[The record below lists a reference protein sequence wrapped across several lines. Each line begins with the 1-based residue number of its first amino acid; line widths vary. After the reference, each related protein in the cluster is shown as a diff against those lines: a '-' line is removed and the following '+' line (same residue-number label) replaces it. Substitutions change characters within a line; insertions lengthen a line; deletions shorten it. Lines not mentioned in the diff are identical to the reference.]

1 MTFHGNYQAESRRL
15 VEESRATKG
24 QSNCFEEQHE
34 GSFWLV
40 RYKLLGSWNILGS
53 KVLGEEWWSSL
64 ERVHKLSQGCV
75 ETWSMMELASENSG
89 KDGLSNKWYWE
100 DWLFVKKKH
109 RISSLSRTMPPNPF
123 QVERGPKD
131 AWGTWIILRKK
142 ERRSLWHQHRT
153 GPLRQRK
160 EKGKKCNCI

>member
-1 MTFHGNYQAESRRL
+1 MRFHGNYQAESRRL

-64 ERVHKLSQGCV
+64 ERVHKLRQGCV

-100 DWLFVKKKH
+100 DWLFVKKNIESVLYLAQCLQIH
-109 RISSLSRTMPPNPF
+109 SRWNVALKMP
-123 QVERGPKD
+123 EGP
-131 AWGTWIILRKK
+131 G
-142 ERRSLWHQHRT
+142 
-153 GPLRQRK
+153 
-160 EKGKKCNCI
+160 